1 MAVPVVMIIAAANGA
16 IDLAIK
22 LFKASKDLPDANSPE
37 AQAELKLLEG
47 RLIQTLADVKAYQP
61 KVVP

>member
-22 LFKASKDLPDANSPE
+22 LFRASRDLPDADSPE

-47 RLIQTLADVKAYQP
+47 RLTQTLADVKAYKP
-61 KVVP
+61 KPF

>member
-22 LFKASKDLPDANSPE
+22 LFKASKELPDADSPE
-37 AQAELKLLEG
+37 AQAELKILEG
-47 RLIQTLADVKAYQP
+47 RLQLTLAEVKAYKP
-61 KVVP
+61 KQV

>member
-1 MAVPVVMIIAAANGA
+1 MPVPVVTIIALANGA
-16 IDLAIK
+16 IDLAVK
-22 LFKASKDLPDANSPE
+22 LFKASKELPDADSPE

-47 RLIQTLADVKAYQP
+47 RLTQTLADVKAYQP